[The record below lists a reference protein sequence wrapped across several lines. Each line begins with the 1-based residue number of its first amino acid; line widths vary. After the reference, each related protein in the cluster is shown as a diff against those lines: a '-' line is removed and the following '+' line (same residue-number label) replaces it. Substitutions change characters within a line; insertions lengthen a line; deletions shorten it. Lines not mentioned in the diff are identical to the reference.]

1 VIAAS
6 ALSTFNVITPVR
18 LPRGRLRLLTGP
30 SLTGSAPVRKT
41 IGIVM
46 VAAFAAIAALM
57 LLPDAIT
64 LTPRRTRS
72 AASAGSRSYRLSAQ
86 RYSIATF
93 LFSNFAGDCP

>member
-1 VIAAS
+1 
-6 ALSTFNVITPVR
+6 
-18 LPRGRLRLLTGP
+18 
-30 SLTGSAPVRKT
+30 
-41 IGIVM
+41 M

-57 LLPDAIT
+57 LLPVAIT

-93 LFSNFAGDCP
+93 LSSNFAASEK